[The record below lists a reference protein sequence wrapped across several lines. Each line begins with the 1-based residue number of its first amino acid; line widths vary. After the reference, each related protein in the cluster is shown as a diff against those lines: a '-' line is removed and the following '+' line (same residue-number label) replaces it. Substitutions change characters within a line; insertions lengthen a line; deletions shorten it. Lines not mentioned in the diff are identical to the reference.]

1 MLANT
6 MDPDKFRAFVSK
18 AMQERKDKLLEKE
31 GLTVSVDR
39 DLAAA
44 ISASKVISSM
54 GTSP

>member
-6 MDPDKFRAFVSK
+6 IDPDKFRAFVSK

-39 DLAAA
+39 DLVAA

>member
-31 GLTVSVDR
+31 GHFLSVDR

-44 ISASKVISSM
+44 ISASKAISSM
-54 GTSP
+54 DTSP

>member
-6 MDPDKFRAFVSK
+6 MDPDKFRAFVSM

-39 DLAAA
+39 DLEAA
-44 ISASKVISSM
+44 ISASKAISSM